1 MNRIGFGIIVLLLS
15 TSSSWGI
22 GLFADDI
29 VGDRTA
35 YFPPRME
42 DGIYPRHYRP
52 DRTVDMKHLRL
63 EIRVDMDEREISG
76 IVHLTVSPIHEHI
89 DRVRLDC
96 VGLSI
101 DNIFLDKSLSLD
113 YDYMPKQDELT
124 VHLPDGT
131 GEREEFTISVH
142 YHGSPTRHFYWRNTE
157 DPYSDAA
164 DQAFTLCEPRGASSW
179 FPCLDYPSD
188 RLTTEIVAVV
198 PRGFTTIANG
208 ALLSK
213 EISPDGEWE
222 THHWSQGIP
231 HVTYLVSLVV
241 GHYGVVKE
249 EWRGI
254 PVEYYCMPGD
264 EEDAEASMQV
274 VEHVLNHEVN
284 PVIVAILEEFG
295 CRARGIHGD
304 DILSV
309 VKRTHRDP
317 ESDEV
322 TDWGYV
328 GTVTE
333 VDTAPVEAFL
343 HSGITPVVTPLGRG
357 AGRRIYNVNA
367 DEAAA
372 ALAQALKARKL
383 VFLSDVPG
391 LLEDPDDPASLLS
404 TVRTTDVDEL
414 IHRGVISG
422 GMLPKVRGAVG
433 ALAAGVRKT
442 HFIDASLPHSLLLE
456 LFTDKGVGTEIVK

>member
-1 MNRIGFGIIVLLLS
+1 MQNVIEKAAVLIEALPYIQKFRGETVVVKFGGSI
-15 TSSSWGI
+15 
-22 GLFADDI
+22 
-29 VGDRTA
+29 
-35 YFPPRME
+35 ME
-42 DGIYPRHYRP
+42 DEG
-52 DRTVDMKHLRL
+52 
-63 EIRVDMDEREISG
+63 G
-76 IVHLTVSPIHEHI
+76 
-89 DRVRLDC
+89 VRNILKDVAFMAC
-96 VGLSI
+96 VGLRPVLVHGGGKSI
-101 DNIFLDKSLSLD
+101 SRRMAEEGLKPEFR
-113 YDYMPKQDELT
+113 
-124 VHLPDGT
+124 DGL
-131 GEREEFTISVH
+131 R
-142 YHGSPTRHFYWRNTE
+142 
-157 DPYSDAA
+157 
-164 DQAFTLCEPRGASSW
+164 
-179 FPCLDYPSD
+179 
-188 RLTTEIVAVV
+188 
-198 PRGFTTIANG
+198 
-208 ALLSK
+208 
-213 EISPDGEWE
+213 
-222 THHWSQGIP
+222 
-231 HVTYLVSLVV
+231 VT
-241 GHYGVVKE
+241 
-249 EWRGI
+249 
-254 PVEYYCMPGD
+254 D
-264 EEDAEASMQV
+264 EASMQV

-422 GMLPKVRGAVG
+422 GMLPKVRGAVE
-433 ALAAGVRKT
+433 ALAAGVLKT